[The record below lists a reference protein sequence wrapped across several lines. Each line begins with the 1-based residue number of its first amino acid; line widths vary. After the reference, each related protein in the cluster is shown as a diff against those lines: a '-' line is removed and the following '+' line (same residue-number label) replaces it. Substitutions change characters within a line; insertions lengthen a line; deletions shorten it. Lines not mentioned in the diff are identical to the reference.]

1 MFMSDAKL
9 STEHDLTAQAAK
21 PEQGSTAYVS
31 ISQAARLTGKSRTT
45 IYAHEKARKFTFSK
59 DHEGNTVVQVS
70 DLMRVY
76 GQLKLDKPEK
86 VNVQN
91 SPEQPRTKK
100 PIEHNLT
107 AKKGKNAQV
116 DALRRLEAV
125 QRQLTNE
132 KALRETEKASVEARI
147 VDLKE
152 NYEARIAEIN
162 DKTGAHIADL
172 KNNLKTWQEQAKG
185 SQLLLEHHSAKEA
198 TQKKGFFA
206 RLFGR

>member
-1 MFMSDAKL
+1 MNDANL

-91 SPEQPRTKK
+91 SAEQPRTKK

-107 AKKGKNAQV
+107 AQKGKNAQV
-116 DALRRLEAV
+116 DTLRRLEAV
-125 QRQLTNE
+125 QRQLASE

-147 VDLKE
+147 AELKE
-152 NYEARIAEIN
+152 NYEARIVDMKEHNETHERNA
-162 DKTGAHIADL
+162 KA
-172 KNNLKTWQEQAKG
+172 WQEQAKDT
-185 SQLLLEHHSAKEA
+185 QKLLEYHEEKEA
-198 TQKKGFFA
+198 KAKKGFFA
-206 RLFGR
+206 RLFGG